1 MICTPRFSPLAEFVA
16 LPHFAFVMAA
26 VRSISEMAFIAGG
39 GYTGH
44 RASAKMVMFQCSAK

>member
-16 LPHFAFVMAA
+16 LPHFALVMAA